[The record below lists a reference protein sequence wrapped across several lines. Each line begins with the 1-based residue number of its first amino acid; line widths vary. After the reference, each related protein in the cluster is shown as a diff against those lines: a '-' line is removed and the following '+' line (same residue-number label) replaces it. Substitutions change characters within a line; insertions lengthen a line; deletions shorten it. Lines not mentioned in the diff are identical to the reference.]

1 MPSLDGKEE
10 SSASTQTKR
19 RWFVNLTYGEGL
31 SENLR
36 EFFRPARRSEAKSE
50 QPANSGLHFEGFWSN
65 LRDLFSPSRVSSP
78 STVGSSIPV
87 KEIWSKNEQFRRVQ
101 FASVAAHIL
110 LLALIVVPAVSNRL
124 APKLP
129 RLPLKGRLVRIS
141 DFLHKLPPAPTNPS
155 QGGGAG
161 GEHNPL
167 QASKGIPPAFRRM
180 QFAPPRVKTT
190 ADAKLLVPPT
200 IIGDPRNTV
209 QVKMPNWGDPNMVL
223 VSESNGPGNRGGI
236 GSKDGLGVGDGGG
249 DGLGPGDGYGTG
261 GNVPC
266 GGCAG
271 TSMPS
276 CLICPRAEYSDEA
289 VKQKYEGIV
298 VLLAV
303 ITPDG
308 RAVDVHVSKGLGLGL
323 DEKALEA
330 VRGWRFKPALGPDRR
345 PIATRIPIEV
355 VFHLY

>member
-141 DFLHKLPPAPTNPS
+141 DFLRKLPPAPTNPS

-161 GEHNPL
+161 GER
-167 QASKGIPPAFRRM
+167 QSAAGKQRDPAR
-180 QFAPPRVKTT
+180 
-190 ADAKLLVPPT
+190 
-200 IIGDPRNTV
+200 I
-209 QVKMPNWGDPNMVL
+209 
-223 VSESNGPGNRGGI
+223 SENAIN
-236 GSKDGLGVGDGGG
+236 
-249 DGLGPGDGYGTG
+249 
-261 GNVPC
+261 
-266 GGCAG
+266 A
-271 TSMPS
+271 
-276 CLICPRAEYSDEA
+276 PRA
-289 VKQKYEGIV
+289 
-298 VLLAV
+298 
-303 ITPDG
+303 
-308 RAVDVHVSKGLGLGL
+308 
-323 DEKALEA
+323 
-330 VRGWRFKPALGPDRR
+330 
-345 PIATRIPIEV
+345 
-355 VFHLY
+355 

>member
-10 SSASTQTKR
+10 SSASAQEKR
-19 RWFVNLTYGEGL
+19 RFFANLTYGEGL

-36 EFFRPARRSEAKSE
+36 EFLRPARRSEKKSDL
-50 QPANSGLHFEGFWSN
+50 PAISKLRFDGFWSN
-65 LRDLFSPSRVSSP
+65 LRDLISTARVSSP
-78 STVGSSIPV
+78 NASGSSIPI

-101 FASVAAHIL
+101 FASIALHVL
-110 LLALIVVPAVSNRL
+110 LLALIVIPTLSNRL

-129 RLPLKGRLVRIS
+129 KLPLGSTLVRVS
-141 DFLHKLPPAPTNPS
+141 DFLHKMPPAPTNPS
-155 QGGGAG
+155 QGGGGG
-161 GEHNPL
+161 GEHNPM
-167 QASKGIPPAFRRM
+167 QASKGMPPAFRKM
-180 QFAPPRVKTT
+180 QLTPPRVKTT

-209 QVKMPNWGDPNMVL
+209 PAKMPNWGDQNMVL
-223 VSESNGPGNRGGI
+223 VNESSGPGDRGGI
-236 GSKDGLGVGDGGG
+236 GSKEGVGDGGG
-249 DGLGPGDGYGTG
+249 DGLGPGDGYDTG
-261 GNVPC
+261 GGIPC

-303 ITPDG
+303 ITADG
-308 RAVDVHVSKGLGLGL
+308 RAVDIHVSKGLGLGL

>member
-1 MPSLDGKEE
+1 MPSLDGKQE
-10 SSASTQTKR
+10 SSASAQEKR
-19 RWFVNLTYGEGL
+19 CFFANLTYGEGL

-36 EFFRPARRSEAKSE
+36 ESLRPRRHNGAKSDL
-50 QPANSGLHFEGFWSN
+50 PANFNLHFEGFWSN

-78 STVGSSIPV
+78 STAESSIPV
-87 KEIWSKNEQFRRVQ
+87 KEIWSKNKQFRCVQ
-101 FASVAAHIL
+101 FASVAVHIL
-110 LLALIVVPAVSNRL
+110 LLALIVIPTLSNRL

-129 RLPLKGRLVRIS
+129 KLPLGSTLVRVS
-141 DFLHKLPPAPTNPS
+141 DFLHKMPPAPTDPS
-155 QGGGAG
+155 QGGGGG
-161 GEHNPL
+161 GEHNPM
-167 QASKGIPPAFRRM
+167 QASKGMPPAFRKM
-180 QFAPPRVKTT
+180 QLTPPRVKTT

-200 IIGDPRNTV
+200 IVGDPRNTV
-209 QVKMPNWGDPNMVL
+209 PAKMPNWGDQNMVL
-223 VSESNGPGNRGGI
+223 VNESSGPGDRGGI
-236 GSKDGLGVGDGGG
+236 GSKEGLGVGDGSG
-249 DGLGPGDGYGTG
+249 DGLGPGGEYDTG
-261 GNVPC
+261 GGIPC

-308 RAVDVHVSKGLGLGL
+308 RAVDIHVSKGLGLGL

-330 VRGWRFKPALGPDRR
+330 VRGWRFRPALGPDRK